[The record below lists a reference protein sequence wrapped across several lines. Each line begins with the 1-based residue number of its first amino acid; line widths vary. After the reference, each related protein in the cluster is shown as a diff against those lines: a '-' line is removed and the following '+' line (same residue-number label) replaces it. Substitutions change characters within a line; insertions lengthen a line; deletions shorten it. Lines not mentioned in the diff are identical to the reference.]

1 MPFFLSPA
9 AGPRY
14 MLSSLGLRLGFPS
27 ESREPPA
34 SSHVKR
40 VNHRFRVR
48 LGFLDLLL
56 LKSCILNRIE
66 YIFADYVTYK

>member
-14 MLSSLGLRLGFPS
+14 MLSSLGLRLGFPGPQAS
-27 ESREPPA
+27 HDFCCEPPA

-48 LGFLDLLL
+48 LGFLDP
-56 LKSCILNRIE
+56 SAG
-66 YIFADYVTYK
+66 FG